1 MYILTDHC
9 TICTILSNTV
19 IAVKL
24 TGGGYVFDIDV
35 KSRVP
40 IYEQLT
46 ENVKRL
52 IIQGVL
58 TPGEQLPSVRS
69 LAQELTINPNTIQKA
84 YRELEREGYVISRP
98 GKGSFVNDMTETM
111 NREHIK
117 TLTAE
122 VERLIKELVFLD
134 VPGVSLKAM
143 IDKAE
148 REKEGQE

>member
-1 MYILTDHC
+1 M
-9 TICTILSNTV
+9 
-19 IAVKL
+19 
-24 TGGGYVFDIDV
+24 FDIDV

-98 GKGSFVNDMTETM
+98 GKGSFVNDMTDVM
-111 NREHIK
+111 NKERISS
-117 TLTAE
+117 LTE
-122 VERLIKELVFLD
+122 ELERLIKELVFLE
-134 VPGVSLKAM
+134 VPGDDLKKL
-143 IDKAE
+143 IDKVQQ
-148 REKEGQE
+148 EKEGKK

>member
-1 MYILTDHC
+1 M
-9 TICTILSNTV
+9 
-19 IAVKL
+19 
-24 TGGGYVFDIDV
+24 FDIDV
-35 KSRVP
+35 KSRMP
-40 IYEQLT
+40 IYEQIT
-46 ENVKRL
+46 KNVKRL
-52 IIQGVL
+52 IIQVVL
-58 TPGEQLPSVRS
+58 LPEEKLPSVRS

>member
-1 MYILTDHC
+1 M
-9 TICTILSNTV
+9 
-19 IAVKL
+19 
-24 TGGGYVFDIDV
+24 FDIDV

-98 GKGSFVNDMTETM
+98 GKGSFVNDMTDVINKE
-111 NREHIK
+111 RISS
-117 TLTAE
+117 LTE
-122 VERLIKELVFLD
+122 ELERLIKELVFLE
-134 VPGVSLKAM
+134 VPGDDLKKL
-143 IDKAE
+143 IDKVQQ
-148 REKEGQE
+148 EKEGKK

>member
-1 MYILTDHC
+1 M
-9 TICTILSNTV
+9 
-19 IAVKL
+19 
-24 TGGGYVFDIDV
+24 FDIDV
-35 KSRVP
+35 KSRMP
-40 IYEQLT
+40 IYEQIT

-58 TPGEQLPSVRS
+58 LPEEKLPSVRS

-117 TLTAE
+117 ILTAE

>member
-1 MYILTDHC
+1 M
-9 TICTILSNTV
+9 
-19 IAVKL
+19 
-24 TGGGYVFDIDV
+24 FDIDV
-35 KSRVP
+35 KSRMP
-40 IYEQLT
+40 IYEQIT

-58 TPGEQLPSVRS
+58 LPEEKLPSVRS

-111 NREHIK
+111 NKEHIK
-117 TLTAE
+117 TLTEE

-134 VPGVSLKAM
+134 VPGISIKAM

>member
-1 MYILTDHC
+1 M
-9 TICTILSNTV
+9 
-19 IAVKL
+19 
-24 TGGGYVFDIDV
+24 FDIDV
-35 KSRVP
+35 KSRMP
-40 IYEQLT
+40 IYEQII

-58 TPGEQLPSVRS
+58 LPEEKLPSVRS

-111 NREHIK
+111 NREHIQ
-117 TLTAE
+117 TLTDE
-122 VERLIKELVFLD
+122 VEGLIKELVFLD
-134 VPGVSLKAM
+134 VPGVNLKEL

>member
-1 MYILTDHC
+1 M
-9 TICTILSNTV
+9 
-19 IAVKL
+19 
-24 TGGGYVFDIDV
+24 FDIDV

-40 IYEQLT
+40 IYEQII

-58 TPGEQLPSVRS
+58 LPEEKLPSVRS

-111 NREHIK
+111 NIEHIK
-117 TLTAE
+117 TLTDE

-134 VPGVSLKAM
+134 VPGISLKAM

-148 REKEGQE
+148 QEKEGHE

>member
-1 MYILTDHC
+1 M
-9 TICTILSNTV
+9 
-19 IAVKL
+19 
-24 TGGGYVFDIDV
+24 FDIDV

-84 YRELEREGYVISRP
+84 YRELEREWYVISRP
-98 GKGSFVNDMTETM
+98 GKGSFVNDMTDVM
-111 NREHIK
+111 NKERISS
-117 TLTAE
+117 LTE
-122 VERLIKELVFLD
+122 ELERLIKELVFLE
-134 VPGVSLKAM
+134 VPGDDLKKL
-143 IDKAE
+143 IDKVQQ
-148 REKEGQE
+148 EKEGQK

>member
-1 MYILTDHC
+1 M
-9 TICTILSNTV
+9 
-19 IAVKL
+19 
-24 TGGGYVFDIDV
+24 FDIDV

-98 GKGSFVNDMTETM
+98 GKGSFVNDMTDVM
-111 NREHIK
+111 NKERISS
-117 TLTAE
+117 LTE
-122 VERLIKELVFLD
+122 ELERLIKELVFLE
-134 VPGVSLKAM
+134 VPGDDLKKL
-143 IDKAE
+143 IDKVQQ
-148 REKEGQE
+148 EKEGQK

>member
-1 MYILTDHC
+1 M
-9 TICTILSNTV
+9 
-19 IAVKL
+19 
-24 TGGGYVFDIDV
+24 FDIDV
-35 KSRVP
+35 KSRMP
-40 IYEQLT
+40 IYEQIT

-52 IIQGVL
+52 IMQGVL
-58 TPGEQLPSVRS
+58 LPEEKLPSVRS

-111 NREHIK
+111 NRQHIK
-117 TLTAE
+117 TLTDE

-134 VPGVSLKAM
+134 VPGISLKAM

-148 REKEGQE
+148 QEKEGHE

>member
-1 MYILTDHC
+1 M
-9 TICTILSNTV
+9 
-19 IAVKL
+19 
-24 TGGGYVFDIDV
+24 FDIDV
-35 KSRVP
+35 KSRMP
-40 IYEQLT
+40 IYEQIT

-58 TPGEQLPSVRS
+58 LPEEKLPSVRS

-84 YRELEREGYVISRP
+84 YRELEREGYLISRP

>member
-1 MYILTDHC
+1 M
-9 TICTILSNTV
+9 
-19 IAVKL
+19 
-24 TGGGYVFDIDV
+24 FDIDV

-98 GKGSFVNDMTETM
+98 GKGSFVNDMTDMM
-111 NREHIK
+111 NDERIS
-117 TLTAE
+117 TLTEE

-134 VPGVSLKAM
+134 VPGIDLKKL
-143 IDKAE
+143 IDNAE

>member
-1 MYILTDHC
+1 M
-9 TICTILSNTV
+9 
-19 IAVKL
+19 
-24 TGGGYVFDIDV
+24 FDIDV

-40 IYEQLT
+40 IYEQII

-58 TPGEQLPSVRS
+58 LPEEKLPSVRS

-84 YRELEREGYVISRP
+84 YRELEREGFVISRP

-117 TLTAE
+117 TLTDE

-134 VPGVSLKAM
+134 VPGISLKAM

-148 REKEGQE
+148 QEKEGHE